1 MGQQQLL
8 LIVLGV
14 IIVGIAVVVGIN
26 LFTANSVQAN
36 QDAVASDVT
45 NIAALAQQYFL
56 KPASLGGGGN
66 TFVGFA
72 IPANLVTTAS
82 GSYEVSGASATEIT
96 VTGTGTVQDSD
107 GNVAQVVVVVT
118 PNAIGN
124 ATVTREAAGGG
135 DE

>member
-45 NIAALAQQYFL
+45 NIAALAQQFYL
-56 KPASLGGGGN
+56 KPTTLGGGGN
-66 TFVGFA
+66 TFSNFT

-82 GSYEVSGASATEIT
+82 GTYSAVVAAQVVTIT
-96 VTGTGTVQDSD
+96 GLGTVQDSD
-107 GNVAQVVVVVT
+107 SKVAKVVVAVT
-118 PNAIGN
+118 PNAIGA
-124 ATVTREAAGGG
+124 ATVTRVAP
-135 DE
+135 